1 MSVQYIAV
9 TWNRQKRIY
18 DLIVALSVLFL
29 VGIFFV
35 ASLVTHPTITFE
47 TGLIRGLGLTALL
60 LLHIILCIGPLCR
73 LNPAFLPLL
82 YNRRHLGVT
91 MAIVAF
97 GHAGFAVVQFH
108 AFGDVNPLVSVLSSN
123 GDVGSLAGF
132 PFELLGL
139 AALLI
144 LLLMAATSHDFWLS
158 ILSPPVWKALHMLVY
173 LAYALLIGHVAL
185 GSMQAETSA
194 VLPTVLGAGAVVVIG
209 LHIAAGLRE
218 WRLDREK
225 ERGGEWTPV
234 CRADAIPEKR
244 AKVAMVG
251 GERVAVFRFDGKL
264 SCVSNVCRHQ
274 NGPLGEGRIVDGC
287 ITCPW
292 HGYQYRPDSGT
303 SPPPYDD
310 QVATYELRVE
320 DGVVLVNARSNTP
333 GTRVEPIEVP
343 PPRPI
348 SAGHDGPFYIGYAPT
363 TDPALARHTR
373 AALAGIAV
381 LSSGAMLALALA
393 QPPFAAASFEFGHP
407 RTVSGRVVSG
417 AYPALEVTDG
427 NRIRRY
433 LLAAA
438 GKHGAGPMTAPHEG
452 RNVALVGTLIHRGN
466 AAMLEIASISAADD
480 TTARPARQQVDFG
493 RYTLT
498 GEIVDAKCWL
508 GVMNPGEGKTHLGC
522 AVRCLSGGLP
532 PLLVIRDSTG
542 AEQHLILT
550 DERGAP
556 MPKSVLPDV
565 GRPVRVAGRVV
576 REGDLLFIEA
586 AREAVE
592 RIR

>member
-18 DLIVALSVLFL
+18 DLIVGFAVVLL

-35 ASLVTHPTITFE
+35 VSFVTHPHMTAE

-82 YNRRHLGVT
+82 YNRRHLGVAMT
-91 MAIVAF
+91 IV
-97 GHAGFAVVQFH
+97 
-108 AFGDVNPLVSVLSSN
+108 
-123 GDVGSLAGF
+123 
-132 PFELLGL
+132 
-139 AALLI
+139 
-144 LLLMAATSHDFWLS
+144 
-158 ILSPPVWKALHMLVY
+158 
-173 LAYALLIGHVAL
+173 
-185 GSMQAETSA
+185 
-194 VLPTVLGAGAVVVIG
+194 
-209 LHIAAGLRE
+209 
-218 WRLDREK
+218 
-225 ERGGEWTPV
+225 
-234 CRADAIPEKR
+234 
-244 AKVAMVG
+244 
-251 GERVAVFRFDGKL
+251 
-264 SCVSNVCRHQ
+264 
-274 NGPLGEGRIVDGC
+274 
-287 ITCPW
+287 
-292 HGYQYRPDSGT
+292 
-303 SPPPYDD
+303 
-310 QVATYELRVE
+310 
-320 DGVVLVNARSNTP
+320 
-333 GTRVEPIEVP
+333 
-343 PPRPI
+343 
-348 SAGHDGPFYIGYAPT
+348 
-363 TDPALARHTR
+363 
-373 AALAGIAV
+373 
-381 LSSGAMLALALA
+381 ALA

-407 RTVSGRVVSG
+407 RTISGRVVPG
-417 AYPALEVTDG
+417 AYLTLEVTDG

-438 GKHGAGPMTAPHEG
+438 GKHGAGPMTAPHDG

-466 AAMLEIASISAADD
+466 AAMLEIAPITAADD

-522 AVRCLSGGLP
+522 TVRCLSGGLP

-550 DERGAP
+550 DERGGP

-576 REGDLLFIEA
+576 GEGDLLFIEA